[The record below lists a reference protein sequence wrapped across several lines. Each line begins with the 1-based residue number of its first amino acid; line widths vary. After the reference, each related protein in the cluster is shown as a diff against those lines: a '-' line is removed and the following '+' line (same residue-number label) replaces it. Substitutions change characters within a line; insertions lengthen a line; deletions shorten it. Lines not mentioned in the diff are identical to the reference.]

1 MSDTIRGTPETSM
14 TKKMKTKQKPCVG
27 SFMGEMS
34 IENIR
39 ESKKIRVKR
48 LRPVYQGP

>member
-1 MSDTIRGTPETSM
+1 
-14 TKKMKTKQKPCVG
+14 
-27 SFMGEMS
+27 MGGRS

-48 LRPVYQGP
+48 LRPVYQGTLNPLLTSQSLSLE